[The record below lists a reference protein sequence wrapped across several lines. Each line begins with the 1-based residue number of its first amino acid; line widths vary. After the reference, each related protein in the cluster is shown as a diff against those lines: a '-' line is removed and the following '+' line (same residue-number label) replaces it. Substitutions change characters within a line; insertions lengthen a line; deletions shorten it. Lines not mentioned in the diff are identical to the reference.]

1 MFTSL
6 ALAHMVAALAKRGT
20 KAIYSDGA
28 KVWVIAANYLGI
40 QCHHVS
46 HQILGI
52 FSCHVRLGC
61 SFQKSLR
68 SWHAVM
74 DNGRVWHP
82 FCIMTLEDFVLLSR
96 WAARVF
102 KAHGLQSASNMQ
114 WFWPTFLPAWNR
126 QFWHYLLLHFQNI
139 SQSEFVTYTHKCEG
153 VFHPPKPSKF
163 IM

>member
-1 MFTSL
+1 MVTFV
-6 ALAHMVAALAKRGT
+6 ALAHVVDASDRVGWGVGDVYVPCTCTHGRCTCQERRKGNLLRWCESLGDSSKLSRNSISSCVAPK
-20 KAIYSDGA
+20 
-28 KVWVIAANYLGI
+28 
-40 QCHHVS
+40 
-46 HQILGI
+46 LGI

-68 SWHAVM
+68 SRWHAVI
-74 DNGRVWHP
+74 DNGRVWNP

-139 SQSEFVTYTHKCEG
+139 
-153 VFHPPKPSKF
+153 
-163 IM
+163 